1 MEESQTNNVPVM
13 KLRTNRGL
21 LKFILLTI
29 VTLGIYAI
37 VCFSHVSSE
46 INKVAGPY
54 DHRKTLHFCLVFF
67 ILTPITA
74 GIFNLIW
81 WSMLCSRMD
90 DELARR
96 NIEYKFGAG
105 TYWGWS
111 FFGSLIL
118 VGPFIFL
125 YKFFKAMNL
134 LNADYNVKG

>member
-1 MEESQTNNVPVM
+1 MEENQTNNVPVM

-90 DELARR
+90 DELTRR